1 MIYVFGDLRQ
11 LRNFELERPQ
21 ISPPKPLDFNYYRRA
36 VAKANP
42 LRKREKP
49 PTQPSSSD
57 ATSQHPMP
65 SEKAESVMT
74 TASRDRAAP
83 PPPPPPPS
91 RSPAATIC
99 SSQDRDDSDRYS
111 SGSSYSGGSGPVYH
125 ETSHRIF
132 VSPAYYDSDPAP
144 EGPATRTGT
153 SHPFIDESVPPFGG
167 SYKFG
172 DAGAHTPE
180 CRAHQAHTVTSTA
193 AFIRPYEDD
202 DNFLSMS
209 TDGSEA
215 ESVRSFDFDALP
227 PRVSEGYECICVRSP
242 VRSVQGTTRTH
253 THSARPSSG
262 SVIGP
267 LPLLR
272 LPSRPTVARLNTK
285 ISLQALEEGRRPSA
299 GGLDVLETPLTTAS
313 PITPARAQ
321 YKCNLPSVLP
331 LEEHPQYH
339 QIRPKSRN
347 NGGSQLNIASMQEKC
362 RTQSPV
368 GPAIKAGKAKAQ
380 TQQSGA
386 VPTPTSYEYNH
397 VKKVPAFGPV
407 TKVLSPVISRAQWE
421 IVVRSAAVAAVLS
434 VVIVGALLAVPVRG
448 H

>member
-1 MIYVFGDLRQ
+1 MMIYVFGDLRQ

-21 ISPPKPLDFNYYRRA
+21 ISPPKPLDFTYYRRA

-49 PTQPSSSD
+49 PSPSSSSA
-57 ATSQHPMP
+57 ATSQHPIP
-65 SEKAESVMT
+65 SEKAESVVS
-74 TASRDRAAP
+74 APSRDPVQP
-83 PPPPPPPS
+83 PPPALSRPPS
-91 RSPAATIC
+91 HSPAGTIC

-111 SGSSYSGGSGPVYH
+111 SGSSYSGPVYN

-153 SHPFIDESVPPFGG
+153 SRPFIDESIPPFGG

-202 DNFLSMS
+202 ENFLSMS
-209 TDGSEA
+209 VDEGSEG

-227 PRVSEGYECICVRSP
+227 PRAGEGYECICARSLP
-242 VRSVQGTTRTH
+242 SVQATAH
-253 THSARPSSG
+253 SHSARPSSG
-262 SVIGP
+262 SIIGPLP

-272 LPSRPTVARLNTK
+272 LPSRPTVARLNTTD
-285 ISLQALEEGRRPSA
+285 ISLHALEEGRRPSA
-299 GGLDVLETPLTTAS
+299 GLDILETPLTTAS

-331 LEEHPQYH
+331 LEEHSQYQ
-339 QIRPKSRN
+339 QIRPKTKTQN
-347 NGGSQLNIASMQEKC
+347 NGSLSNIASMQEKC

-368 GPAIKAGKAKAQ
+368 GSAIRAGKAKAHSAQAQQ
-380 TQQSGA
+380 TSVGGA
-386 VPTPTSYEYNH
+386 APTSYEYNR

-421 IVVRSAAVAAVLS
+421 IVVRSA
-434 VVIVGALLAVPVRG
+434 GE
-448 H
+448 